1 MIAYL
6 RGIYHSL
13 PLQLVFLHFR
23 KYQVLLIFWFVLF
36 SSVAGGFMKTFGAEA
51 LFLSPEYLGEV
62 NALSAAFMGI
72 AIAVFIMSWNITT
85 FILFS
90 RHFSFLAA
98 TQFPFLKYCFNNSV
112 IPIIFLIFFLI
123 KGYQYT
129 HYREL
134 IPTIE
139 TLLLMLGFFA
149 GMLFVFIMSFLYFFR
164 ADKTILKHVQPLFEN
179 AKNFVAHLQP
189 EHESIR
195 GRTLIH
201 SEWFLDS
208 FSKVRRCRDVSH
220 YSPQLLEKVFKRH
233 HFAAVIS
240 ILIAYLFLI
249 LIGFF
254 QDYPAFQLPAAASIT
269 IFFAILIGVAG
280 AFTYFFQ
287 SWTVPAL
294 IVFLLFLNILY
305 SNKLIDPRNK
315 AYGLSYEN
323 LEQRPEYN
331 AESLQILSSPTAV
344 QEDKNNMISILNN
357 WKAKQKE
364 AKPTMVIISTSGG
377 GTRSATF
384 TLNVMQRLDSITNGE
399 IMNKTFLITGASGGM
414 IGATYFRELYRQ
426 KLSNPAI
433 DLQSQSYVDNISG
446 DLLNPTFS
454 SFVARDLFAPEQKFS
469 SGKYE
474 YLKDRGYSF
483 ELALNSITNNVLNK
497 RLGDYKDDES
507 AARIP
512 LMFYHNVIT
521 RDGKKLMISTQP
533 IRFMMQTSIDT
544 SRYLAPD
551 AVDFVTFFKN
561 QDPYNIRLLTVL
573 RMNATFPLVLPNVWL
588 PSDPVIDV
596 MDGGLR
602 DNYGV
607 ETALR
612 FTATMNEWIEQNTSG
627 VLLIQIRDRVDGGWE
642 HPYESQ
648 TLTEN
653 AVKPFFLLQYNWYK
667 MMEYSQT
674 DMSMYFSQGLKFPF
688 SRMVFQYIPKKEEDK
703 AALSFHLTQREKKDI
718 ASSIES
724 PLNAEK
730 FRNISKALNTKDK
743 LAENK
748 KGEQ

>member
-1 MIAYL
+1 
-6 RGIYHSL
+6 
-13 PLQLVFLHFR
+13 
-23 KYQVLLIFWFVLF
+23 QVLLIFWFVLF
-36 SSVAGGFMKTFGAEA
+36 SSVNGGFMKTFGAEA
-51 LFLSPEYLGEV
+51 LFLAPEYLGNV

-112 IPIIFLIFFLI
+112 IPIVFIIFFLI

-134 IPTIE
+134 IPNIE
-139 TLLLMLGFFA
+139 IFFLALGFFA

-164 ADKTILKHVQPLFEN
+164 ADKSILKNLQPLFEN

-189 EHESIR
+189 EHVPVKASR
-195 GRTLIH
+195 LIH
-201 SEWFLDS
+201 TEWFLDS
-208 FSKVRRCRDVSH
+208 FTKVRKCRDVSH
-220 YSPQLLEKVFKRH
+220 YSHHIMEKVFKRH

-249 LIGFF
+249 MLGFF
-254 QDYPAFQLPAAASIT
+254 QDSPAFQLPAAASIT

-280 AFTYFFQ
+280 AFSYFFQ
-287 SWTVPAL
+287 SWTIPAL
-294 IVFLLFLNILY
+294 LVFLLFLNVLY
-305 SNKLIDPRNK
+305 INKWIDPRNK
-315 AYGLSYEN
+315 AYGLSYDNPAE
-323 LEQRPEYN
+323 RPEYTQQ
-331 AESLQILSSPTAV
+331 SLLELSNPQAV
-344 QEDKNNMISILNN
+344 NQDKQNMVTILNK
-357 WKAKQKE
+357 WKEKQGE
-364 AKPTMVIISTSGG
+364 AKPLMVIIATSGG

-384 TLNVMQRLDSITNGE
+384 TINVLQRLDSITGGE

-426 KLSNPAI
+426 RMTDPTIN
-433 DLQSQSYVDNISG
+433 LQSHKYVDDIAG

-469 SGKYE
+469 SGKYT

-483 ELALNSITNNVLNK
+483 ELALSNNTRGLLNK
-497 RLGDYKDDES
+497 RLGDYKADEEQ
-507 AARIP
+507 ARIP

-533 IRFMMQTSIDT
+533 IRFMMQASLD
-544 SRYLAPD
+544 SSQHLAPD
-551 AVDFVTFFKN
+551 GLDFVSFFEK
-561 QDPYNIRLLTVL
+561 QDPYNLRLLTAL
-573 RMNATFPLVLPNVWL
+573 RMNATFPVVLPNVWL
-588 PSDPVIDV
+588 PSNPVIDV

-612 FTATMNEWIEQNTSG
+612 FSLAMKEWIKENTRG
-627 VLLIQIRDRVDGGWE
+627 VLLIQIRDRMDGGWE

-653 AVKPFFLLQYNWYK
+653 AVKPFFLIQYNWYK
-667 MMEYSQT
+667 MMEYSQA
-674 DMSMYFSQGLKFPF
+674 DMSAYFQSATDFPF
-688 SRMVFQYIPKKEEDK
+688 SKMVFQYIPKKEEDK

-730 FRNISKALNTKDK
+730 FRVVTNLLDVKDK

-748 KGEQ
+748 TAE